1 MDNSIPV
8 KRTGAVSLWTRSTA
22 RAYQPSGEKTIISP
36 LTMLMSV
43 SERVS
48 SVTSSWLSG
57 TVSRGVLDFHA

>member
-1 MDNSIPV
+1 MTLRRVTVDSEHCP
-8 KRTGAVSLWTRSTA
+8 
-22 RAYQPSGEKTIISP
+22 AYQPSGEKTIISP